1 MISTLLNPK
10 VWIAVG
16 IAALVIFLYLD
27 IQAKKLVIAGK
38 DTQIATLDGEKTSLT
53 QERDSLLAQI
63 ASALSII
70 ETLKADLVRSRK
82 TLKELEFVRNE
93 FNDLRRKFAELSDK
107 PYTCPELETRYE
119 DYSISI
125 ASKYNNFLR
134 RKVNSMS
141 APADSSSPD
150 KAMPNTYPSGTT
162 GNETKAH

>member
-27 IQAKKLVIAGK
+27 IQAKNLVIAGK

-53 QERDSLLAQI
+53 QERNSLLAQI

-70 ETLKADLVRSRK
+70 ETLRADLVRSRK

-93 FNDLRRKFAELSDK
+93 FNDLRRKFAELQDK

-119 DYSISI
+119 DYSIDI
-125 ASKYNNFLR
+125 ARKYNGFLR
-134 RKVNSMS
+134 GKVNSVPTPPDS
-141 APADSSSPD
+141 AGTATAVPNASPRGVEGGD
-150 KAMPNTYPSGTT
+150 AKTN
-162 GNETKAH
+162 